1 MQQTIIVA
9 HSLCG
14 ITHSHVT
21 SKWIDWL
28 GFNGTV
34 SKI

>member
-21 SKWIDWL
+21 SKWID
-28 GFNGTV
+28 
-34 SKI
+34 